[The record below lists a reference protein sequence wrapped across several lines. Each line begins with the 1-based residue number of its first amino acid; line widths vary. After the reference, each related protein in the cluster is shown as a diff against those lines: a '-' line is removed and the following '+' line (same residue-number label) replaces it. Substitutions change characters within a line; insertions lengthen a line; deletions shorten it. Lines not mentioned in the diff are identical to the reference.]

1 MSPLGEVPGRPRG
14 LYVELVAHGAGDAF
28 DRHVFACAIAA
39 AAAERELPLTE
50 ALGLSLVS
58 LGRLV
63 ETYFPTSLS
72 LITALPPMAGC
83 GADALEE
90 PDLRQLL
97 LENRSRGVIEEKWL
111 AAIIARR
118 SLRPDHLWQDLGLF
132 NRSDLSRLL
141 HRHFEPLAQRN
152 VRDMKWKKF
161 FYRELC
167 LRDNILIC
175 KAPVC
180 DVCADFASCFGNQ
193 DEPIAKLAHLP
204 ERLKPHV

>member
-1 MSPLGEVPGRPRG
+1 MSPLGDSPGPRG

-28 DRHVFACAIAA
+28 DRHVFACALAVGA
-39 AAAERELPLTE
+39 DEADRPLTE
-50 ALGLSLVS
+50 ALGLTARN
-58 LGRLV
+58 LGLLI
-63 ETYFPTSLS
+63 ETYFPTGSGL
-72 LITALPPMAGC
+72 LAALPAGAGC

-97 LENRSRGVIEEKWL
+97 LDHRSRGVIEEEWL
-111 AAIIARR
+111 AAIVARR

-132 NRSDLSRLL
+132 NRSDLGRLL

-167 LRDNILIC
+167 LRDGVLIC

-180 DVCADFASCFGNQ
+180 DVCSDFAHCFGGE
-193 DEPIAKLAHLP
+193 DVEPLA
-204 ERLKPHV
+204 RLQPVRAG